1 MMRVLLDTNVILDF
15 LLDREPFSEAAAGMW
30 QVLQQGRA
38 EGYVSPITPVN
49 VFYIARKMKGADYA
63 RQLIIGLLAVCPAC
77 PLDDSSMQSALKL
90 PLADYEDAVQLAGAL
105 AYQLDATITRD
116 PDDFAGAT
124 LPIYSPADFL
134 TRLAHE

>member
-1 MMRVLLDTNVILDF
+1 MSFWTFCSTASLSLNRRKLY
-15 LLDREPFSEAAAGMW
+15 W
-30 QVLQQGRA
+30 QAIQQGRV

-63 RQLIIGLLAVCPAC
+63 RHLVVGLLAVCPAC

-105 AYQLDATITRD
+105 TYQLDSIVTRD
-116 PDDFAGAT
+116 PHDFAEAPCRYIHLT
-124 LPIYSPADFL
+124 TSSKSYPDRKYSL
-134 TRLAHE
+134 N

>member
-1 MMRVLLDTNVILDF
+1 MRVLLDTNVILDF
-15 LLDREPFSEAAAGMW
+15 LLDRQPFASPAEEVW
-30 QVLQQGRA
+30 QTIQQGRA

-63 RQLIIGLLAVCPAC
+63 RQLVIGLLAVCPAC
-77 PLDDSSMQSALKL
+77 SLDDSSMQSALKL

-105 AYQLDATITRD
+105 AYQLEAIVTRD
-116 PDDFAGAT
+116 PNDFSGAS

-134 TRLAHE
+134 ARLAQE